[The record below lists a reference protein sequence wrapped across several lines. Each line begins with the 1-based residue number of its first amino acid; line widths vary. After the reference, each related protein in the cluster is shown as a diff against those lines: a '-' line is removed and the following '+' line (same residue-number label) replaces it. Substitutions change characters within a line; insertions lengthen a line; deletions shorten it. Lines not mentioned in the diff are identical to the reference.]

1 MLVFGGLSSGD
12 APQRIIQEYQPS
24 SDTWSQLPPADWLP
38 EAMYGMAHATIKSE
52 FYMTVGLGSVSIYST
67 ATLLRFIYGNGWT
80 AMGEVILNQ
89 TPGSFCLI

>member
-38 EAMYGMAHATIKSE
+38 EAMYGMAHATIK
-52 FYMTVGLGSVSIYST
+52 MRMIQMVAHV
-67 ATLLRFIYGNGWT
+67 W
-80 AMGEVILNQ
+80 M
-89 TPGSFCLI
+89 C